1 MATEKKAAT
10 NRYRPVKSLLVSQP
24 DPQSIRSPFY
34 ELAKKWDLKIDWR
47 PFIEVVA
54 LDNKEFRR
62 YKVNLEDFSAIVF
75 SSKNAVDFYF
85 KKCEELKINM
95 PTTTKYFCSSA
106 TIANYLQKYI
116 VYRKRKIFYGENK
129 LDDILPMFMKFKDTE
144 KFLLPTSNLGSKNIV
159 DFLNKNEIECT
170 ELMMFKT
177 VSSDLSDLE
186 NIFYDMLV
194 FFNPLGIVSLFEN
207 FPGFKQNN
215 TRIAVFGDHTKAEAE
230 NHKIIIDVM
239 APNPETTSIVTA
251 IENYLEISN
260 KT

>member
-1 MATEKKAAT
+1 MATEKKAAN
-10 NRYRPVKSLLVSQP
+10 NRYRPVNSLLVSQP
-24 DPQSIRSPFY
+24 DPQSARSPFY
-34 ELAKKWDLKIDWR
+34 ELGKKWNLKIDWR

-54 LDNKEFRR
+54 LENKEFRK

-95 PTTTKYFCSSA
+95 PTSTKYFCSSS

-116 VYRKRKIFYGENK
+116 VYRKRKIFYGEK
-129 LDDILPMFMKFKDTE
+129 QLEDILPMFEKFKENE

-177 VSSDLSDLE
+177 ISSNLSDLE

-207 FPGFKQNN
+207 FPNFRQNN
-215 TRIAVFGDHTKAEAE
+215 TRIAVFGEPTRQEAE
-230 NHKIIIDVM
+230 LHNLIIDVV

-260 KT
+260 KK